1 MEKIKRGIIG
11 LTIIIIFL
19 GALVIFHGKAL
30 GQVQKFELKLQSH
43 LIQPEIE
50 RTVAYFKYMVEKLTH
65 GQITIALHPVGAIVP
80 AKEML
85 TALRRG
91 VLDMVHCME
100 GYWAGEVPGSE
111 AASGLPFAF
120 QTIEEAWFFM
130 WKGGLVEVMREEY
143 AKHNVYYI
151 PWEPF
156 QTELMTKKPINRVE
170 DLKGMKLRSSGAI
183 AEWLKKCGAST
194 VFIPGGELYTALA
207 TGVVDGA
214 HWGHAGPMYE
224 MKFHEVLK
232 YFMKP
237 PVLWGCWNQLY
248 VNMDL
253 WKRLTPDQRTIIE
266 TAAQA
271 SAYFSTLHTQML
283 SKRSLESMV
292 RDYGVRVTVL
302 SPEEVAKARNLA
314 MEIWDVIAK
323 KNPRNA
329 QIVNMVKD
337 FIKDKEV
344 PSKIKKFPW

>member
-1 MEKIKRGIIG
+1 MKNLKRCMLGLMILFLLLGIWD
-11 LTIIIIFL
+11 T
-19 GALVIFHGKAL
+19 GKVL
-30 GQVQKFELKLQSH
+30 GQTKKLELKLQSH

-50 RTVAYFKYMVEKLTH
+50 RTVAYFKHMVEKLTQ
-65 GQITIALHPVGAIVP
+65 GQITITPYPVGAIVP
-80 AKEML
+80 AREML

-111 AASGLPFAF
+111 AANGLPFAF
-120 QTIEEAWFFM
+120 QTYEEAWFFM
-130 WKGGLVEVMREEY
+130 WKGGLVDVMREEY
-143 AKHNVYYI
+143 AKHNVYYV
-151 PWEPF
+151 PWEAF
-156 QTELMTKKPINRVE
+156 QTELMTKKPINKID

-194 VFIPGGELYTALA
+194 VFIAGGELYTALA

-237 PVLWGCWNQLY
+237 PMQWGSWNNLY

-253 WKRLTPDQRTIIE
+253 WKRLTPDQRIAVE
-266 TAAQA
+266 TAAQS
-271 SAYFSTLHTQML
+271 SAYFSTFHTQML
-283 SKRSLESMV
+283 SHRSLESMQ
-292 RDYGVRVTVL
+292 RDHGVKVTVL
-302 SPEEVAKARNLA
+302 SQEEVAKGRKLA
-314 MEIWDVIAK
+314 MESWDIIAK

-329 QIVNMVKD
+329 QIVDMVKT
-337 FIKDKEV
+337 FIAEKEI